1 LSKCSSDVEPR
12 VCVIHCKYI
21 YIFIFTEKLGRVC
34 NMGFLLYF
42 PLATRSLTRK
52 SHVYYHHYTI
62 ENSSRAAKLAPCIIF
77 IDELE

>member
-1 LSKCSSDVEPR
+1 
-12 VCVIHCKYI
+12 
-21 YIFIFTEKLGRVC
+21 
-34 NMGFLLYF
+34 MGFLLYF
-42 PLATRSLTRK
+42 PLGIRSLTRK